1 VPSLLVSAVDH
12 LFDDAG
18 LFPPARLPMA
28 EALAAHGRAKAGVH
42 GRYVG
47 PFLCPDTRLDELE
60 ACVASGRPRPAELG
74 VIAYGPGNASRR
86 LSPNLPGLAQCE
98 APLGT
103 PLPDLGGRVRRY
115 LEIPRQTP
123 VAQALDAVAA
133 AGARAKIRCG
143 GATRDDTPPCARL
156 ADVLVGCVERGL
168 TLKATAGL
176 HQPFRHQT
184 RLGPQHGFLNLL
196 AAAAEARRGGDR
208 ATVAAILAAEESEA
222 AAFVDRLARARELL
236 MSIGTCSIDE
246 PMEALTERGLL

>member
-28 EALAAHGRAKAGVH
+28 EALSAHDRATAGAH
-42 GRYVG
+42 KRFVG
-47 PFLCPDTRLDELE
+47 PFLCPLSRLDELD
-60 ACVASGRPRPAELG
+60 ACVASGRPRPVELG
-74 VIAYGPGNASRR
+74 VLAYGLGTGGRR
-86 LSPNLPGLAQCE
+86 LGATPGLVQCE

-103 PLPDLGGRVRRY
+103 HLPDLGGRVRRY
-115 LEIPRQTP
+115 LEIPAQTP
-123 VAQALDAVAA
+123 VASALDAVAA
-133 AGARAKIRCG
+133 AGARVKVRCG
-143 GATRDDTPPCARL
+143 GPTRDDVPSCARL

-176 HQPFRHQT
+176 HQPFRHTT
-184 RLGPQHGFLNLL
+184 RTGPQHGFVNLL
-196 AAAAEARRGGDR
+196 AAAAEARKGGDR
-208 ATVAAILAAEESEA
+208 ASVTAILAAEEPEA
-222 AAFVDRLARARELL
+222 AGLVDDLARARELL

>member
-28 EALAAHGRAKAGVH
+28 EALSAHHRATSGAH
-42 GRYVG
+42 RRYVG
-47 PFLCPDTRLDELE
+47 PFLCPVTRLDELD

-74 VIAYGPGNASRR
+74 VIAYGPGGLGRR
-86 LSPNLPGLAQCE
+86 VGAAPGLVQCE

-115 LEIPRQTP
+115 LEIPSHMP
-123 VAQALDAVAA
+123 VDAALDAVVA
-133 AGARAKIRCG
+133 AGSRAKVRCG
-143 GATRDDTPPCARL
+143 GATRSDVPSCARL

-176 HQPFRHQT
+176 HQPFRQMT
-184 RLGPQHGFLNLL
+184 ETGPQHGFVNLL
-196 AAAAEARRGGDR
+196 AAAGLARHGGDR
-208 ATVAAILAAEESEA
+208 AAVAAVLAAEEPEA
-222 AAFVDRLARARELL
+222 TEFLGRVTRSRELL
-236 MSIGTCSIDE
+236 MSIGTCSTDE
-246 PMEALTERGLL
+246 PMEALTARGLL